1 MRIALG
7 VVIVVDLLIRV
18 QALEAHYTD
27 FGVLPRETIAD
38 FADSWRIS
46 LHLANGSIQFQVLM
60 FVVAGILGLFMQS
73 RARERKRIAH
83 IGVD

>member
-27 FGVLPRETIAD
+27 FGVLPRETIAA
-38 FADSWRIS
+38 FADSWRRY
-46 LHLANGSIQFQVLM
+46 L
-60 FVVAGILGLFMQS
+60 
-73 RARERKRIAH
+73 
-83 IGVD
+83 D